1 MALKRFKPTTAG
13 RRGMT
18 SPSFDE
24 ITTNKPEKSLLT
36 TKKKTGGRNNA
47 GKISV
52 RHIGGGNRQ
61 KYRVIDF
68 KETKI
73 IFLQKLQ
80 ALNMIQTDL
89 HILHF

>member
-24 ITTNKPEKSLLT
+24 ITAKAPEKSLLE

-68 KETKI
+68 KRIRSKQICIYCT
-73 IFLQKLQ
+73 FKLC
-80 ALNMIQTDL
+80 
-89 HILHF
+89 